1 MSVADTLSKPDVH
14 RAWIETLRT
23 DEVNACRFAA
33 LARLLRRTDLKPGA
47 TVLDAGCGT
56 GTNSVWL
63 ADRGFKVTGADFS
76 EFALSEVKGEGIDY
90 RREDLTSLSFADSSF
105 DAVICIGVLMHI
117 PEVEKALG
125 ELARVVKP
133 GGYLIIAEANANAPE
148 TYAFRA
154 YWRLA
159 RKNVRVE
166 RKATGVEV
174 WSETAAGTLLS
185 RKTSAA
191 WLKRFLGEHGL
202 KRVTRTTGEV
212 TELYIYSGRIRRA
225 MHRLNRLWFRLHG
238 PPSLALGNYYLF
250 KKESA
255 HFWRNL
261 A

>member
-23 DEVNACRFAA
+23 DEVNAFGFAA
-33 LARLLRRTDLKPGA
+33 LERLLQRTDLKPGA
-47 TVLDAGCGT
+47 AVLDAGCGT

-63 ADRGFKVTGADFS
+63 AERGFKVTGADFS
-76 EFALSEVKGEGIDY
+76 EFALSEAKGEGIDY
-90 RREDLTSLSFADSSF
+90 RREDLTSLSFADF
-105 DAVICIGVLMHI
+105 ELRCRHLHRRPDAH
-117 PEVEKALG
+117 
-125 ELARVVKP
+125 P
-133 GGYLIIAEANANAPE
+133 GGREGAWGTGQGREAWRVLFIAEANSNAPE
-148 TYAFRA
+148 TFAFRA

-166 RKATGVEV
+166 RKASGVEV

-191 WLKRFLGEHGL
+191 WLKRFLRERGV

-225 MHRLNRLWFRLHG
+225 MHRLNRFGSGCTDRRR
-238 PPSLALGNYYLF
+238 SR
-250 KKESA
+250 SA
-255 HFWRNL
+255 TTTSFANRHS
-261 A
+261 